1 MVSCF
6 VRWLFCFFKY
16 WLTSLCACA
25 VLSAWNGR
33 WRSLCSFFIQKFFKL
48 KYIPESEMFFLFAFP
63 CWSAGGLEG
72 LLYQK
77 KPKPPPKNHATLKD
91 THKMYLTNTGNTKGR
106 GNCLKKYIKI
116 QIIKKKKK
124 ILAAAIATTQSLNG
138 CAYGTNLKILGDFLL
153 ELSHSKIFLKTSDL
167 DVEITEIQTITLT
180 NLGVHVAR
188 LPVAVMKIPHQ
199 PFTGEG

>member
-1 MVSCF
+1 MGDDVHCAHFSFKSSSNLNIFQSQRCF
-6 VRWLFCFFKY
+6 SSLLF
-16 WLTSLCACA
+16 L
-25 VLSAWNGR
+25 VEVQGD
-33 WRSLCSFFIQKFFKL
+33 WRDFCI
-48 KYIPESEMFFLFAFP
+48 
-63 CWSAGGLEG
+63 
-72 LLYQK
+72 K
-77 KPKPPPKNHATLKD
+77 KKQPKNHATLKD
-91 THKMYLTNTGNTKGR
+91 THKIYLTNTGNTKGR
-106 GNCLKKYIKI
+106 GNCLKKIYKNTNNL
-116 QIIKKKKK
+116 KKKK

>member
-1 MVSCF
+1 MLKCRGTGGTFVS
-6 VRWLFCFFKY
+6 
-16 WLTSLCACA
+16 
-25 VLSAWNGR
+25 
-33 WRSLCSFFIQKFFKL
+33 
-48 KYIPESEMFFLFAFP
+48 
-63 CWSAGGLEG
+63 
-72 LLYQK
+72 K
-77 KPKPPPKNHATLKD
+77 KTPKTPPPKNHATLKD
-91 THKMYLTNTGNTKGR
+91 THKIYLTNTGNTKGR

-116 QIIKKKKK
+116 QIIKKK